1 MGILP
6 VGFWYILKVLSFAFL
21 YIFVRANLPRYRYD
35 QLMSIG
41 WKVLLP
47 LSLGYLVLVMS
58 LLYGTVL
65 PISVTD

>member
-1 MGILP
+1 MSLLP
-6 VGFWYILKVLSFAFL
+6 LGFWYIFKVLSFAFL

-47 LSLGYLVLVMS
+47 LSLGYLVLVIG
-58 LLYGTVL
+58 LLYAAIL
-65 PISVTD
+65 PTAVTD